1 MRRAV
6 ERLAAKPRGRRFVG
20 EMRRDLVAYVRERRA
35 AGASLSSIEL
45 IQRLYEIDTEAGDDD
60 ERRRELRATKA
71 SAVVDELYAWRLEQ
85 HPLSTSPTAQVL
97 GYLENHKTG
106 LRRFLESFQSAPLSA
121 CGNLNVTT
129 PSGGSQ
135 TLKVCVSP

>member
-1 MRRAV
+1 MR
-6 ERLAAKPRGRRFVG
+6 
-20 EMRRDLVAYVRERRA
+20 
-35 AGASLSSIEL
+35 L

-71 SAVVDELYAWRLEQ
+71 SAVVDELHAWRLEQ

-97 GYLENHKTG
+97 GYLDNHKTG
-106 LRRFLESFQSAPLSA
+106 LRRFLDDPRIPLDNNQCERGSCWVAVGRRSFFGSRSRRGPLSA